1 VARRVLD
8 QPGEDVVAVAKL
20 ERQARRG
27 PIARIALFLRQ
38 VIAELRKVVT
48 PTWRELVSY
57 TVVVL
62 AFVAVLMAVV
72 YVLDLA
78 SSAIV
83 VFLFGN
89 PSS

>member
-1 VARRVLD
+1 
-8 QPGEDVVAVAKL
+8 
-20 ERQARRG
+20 
-27 PIARIALFLRQ
+27 
-38 VIAELRKVVT
+38 VVT

-83 VFLFGN
+83 VFLFGH